1 MLQREILQCKQRDGP
16 QMILLYSSHHP
27 LNLTT
32 GYLAAVLQFCVQIP
46 LCALNQHR
54 YVMEEK
60 TAMMDLMRTV

>member
-1 MLQREILQCKQRDGP
+1 
-16 QMILLYSSHHP
+16 MILLYSSHRP